1 MQRRS
6 RKIPRD
12 FVFFL
17 IAPAITAGALCLAQA
32 QPPSIS
38 DATRLLQER
47 NYQGALDLLT
57 QLQKAQ
63 SGDPRVWTLKGI
75 ALENSG
81 RKEECLAAFQ
91 RALRLNPDYLPALE
105 GAAQIEY
112 QERKPA
118 ARTHLAKI
126 VQIDPTNQTAHAM
139 LGALA
144 FGRKDC
150 KSAVNHFRDAS
161 SVILTQPAALQ
172 EFGACLLEER
182 QPSAAATV
190 YEELARLEPED
201 KSHEYALGVA
211 LYEAQRY
218 EEAIQALEPLAA
230 ESHPNLNALDLLG
243 EAYEKNHQTQLAVA
257 ALRRAILLSPRDV
270 RGYLDIA
277 LISLDHGSFQV
288 GIDFLNAGLREIPN
302 SAALHTARGILYVQL
317 GQYDKAETDFDQ
329 AARLNP
335 HQNYSHVALGISLLQ
350 NNQIN
355 QSLASVKDRLAKT
368 PNDPVLNYL
377 LAEILLRQGVRPGTP
392 GFAQAMAAARK
403 AVALDPT
410 LVFARDDLAQLE
422 LNAGRIKPAIEQ
434 SQQALKA
441 DPTDQTAVYHLVVAY
456 RRSGQTQEAVALTKK
471 LAQMAVQNER
481 EQQTESRYR
490 LVEKQPAAR

>member
-1 MQRRS
+1 MLQRRS
-6 RKIPRD
+6 SKTLRD
-12 FVFFL
+12 FVFCL
-17 IAPAITAGALCLAQA
+17 IAAAITAGALCLAQA

-38 DATRLLQER
+38 DATSLLQER

-63 SGDPRVWTLKGI
+63 PGDPRVWTLKGI

-81 RKEECLAAFQ
+81 RKEESLAAFQ
-91 RALRLNPDYLPALE
+91 RALLLNPDYLPALE

-112 QERKPA
+112 QEHKPA

-161 SVILTQPAALQ
+161 SVILAQPAALQ

-190 YEELARLEPED
+190 YEQLARLEPED
-201 KSHEYALGVA
+201 KSHEYALGVS

-218 EEAIQALEPLAA
+218 QEAIQALKPLA
-230 ESHPNLNALDLLG
+230 ESHPNPDALDLLG
-243 EAYEKNHQTQLAVA
+243 EAYEKNHQTQLGVA
-257 ALRRAILLSPRDV
+257 ALRHAILLSPRDV
-270 RGYLDIA
+270 RSYLDMA

-350 NNQIN
+350 SNQIN

-377 LAEILLRQGVRPGTP
+377 LAEILLRQGVRSGTP

-410 LVFARDDLAQLE
+410 LVFARDDLAQLD
-422 LNAGRIKPAIEQ
+422 LNAGQIKPAIEQ
-434 SQQALKA
+434 SQRALKV

-471 LAQMAVQNER
+471 LAQMAVQSQR

-490 LVEKQPAAR
+490 LVEEQPAAR